1 MPLDI
6 QSCLLVQERQKAK
19 RPGDYMLYNYGKVH
33 SVPRTS
39 GMTDYQVNF
48 IASNPAKSLITI
60 SIAADD
66 ITIVEHKSFG
76 RIVEAYIESFES
88 LSATGVLNIIIQNT
102 GRYTAVLNV
111 RMLMISL
118 IDCLYISFLRRCLCY
133 IVPLVSIRFRRSP

>member
-1 MPLDI
+1 M
-6 QSCLLVQERQKAK
+6 QERQRAK

-48 IASNPAKSLITI
+48 IAANPAKSLITI
-60 SIAADD
+60 SLAADD
-66 ITIVEHKSFG
+66 ITIVEHKSYG

-102 GRYTAVLNV
+102 GRYTSVFNV
-111 RMLMISL
+111 RTLIIRMLLPYCYYYKRIL
-118 IDCLYISFLRRCLCY
+118 ILANL
-133 IVPLVSIRFRRSP
+133 